1 MNQWQ
6 RELAASAI
14 FAITYVLIS
23 GRQLKVLPLNRPAAA
38 LLGAVL
44 MVATGV
50 MTPERAYRAI
60 NYDTLVLLLGMMLI
74 SAYLY
79 LAHFFEWAAE
89 LLLNFSRTPAR
100 LLLYVTLTS
109 GILSALLVN
118 DTICLML
125 TPLVVAVIRR
135 GKLPLLP
142 FLIALATSAN
152 IGSAATLVGN
162 PQNMIIGHF
171 SHISFPEFSRSLL
184 PAAVIGLAI
193 NFFILRF
200 GFRKVLRQTAID
212 RSAHVVPKLERGL
225 FALVC
230 IVLVSIFAGFLAGL
244 NLAWTAMAGAVLVM
258 VLARRDTHN
267 VLKLVDWH
275 LLLFFAA
282 LFIVV
287 DGLSDTGLPDE
298 IYSRLQPIFA
308 SSMPAQ
314 AWNLTWFSVVGSNI
328 FSNVPFVLVAGN
340 WIARFTDPA
349 LMWKVL
355 ALATTFAGNLTIIG
369 SVANMIVV
377 ESARDHVQIGFWDY
391 ARYGIPITILT
402 TASGVAYLFCAKKS
416 LRRASMRRW
425 HGNIVNRS
433 KPVLR
438 RRNFVWGCRTVH
450 NERYPMMGERKCRP
464 VEQLVRSSYFEPRQ
478 NPHATPA
485 YR

>member
-1 MNQWQ
+1 
-6 RELAASAI
+6 
-14 FAITYVLIS
+14 
-23 GRQLKVLPLNRPAAA
+23 
-38 LLGAVL
+38 
-44 MVATGV
+44 
-50 MTPERAYRAI
+50 
-60 NYDTLVLLLGMMLI
+60 
-74 SAYLY
+74 
-79 LAHFFEWAAE
+79 
-89 LLLNFSRTPAR
+89 
-100 LLLYVTLTS
+100 
-109 GILSALLVN
+109 
-118 DTICLML
+118 ML

-184 PAAVIGLAI
+184 PAAVVGLAI

-230 IVLVSIFAGFLAGL
+230 IVFMSIFAGFLAGL

-287 DGLSDTGLPDE
+287 DGLSDTGLPDA
-298 IYSRLQPIFA
+298 IYSRLRPIFG
-308 SSMPAQ
+308 SSTPTQ

-328 FSNVPFVLVAGN
+328 FSNVPFVLLAGN

-377 ESARDHVQIGFWDY
+377 ESARDHIQIGFWDY
-391 ARYGIPITILT
+391 ARFGIPITILT
-402 TASGVAYLFCAKKS
+402 TA
-416 LRRASMRRW
+416 AS
-425 HGNIVNRS
+425 VVVLL
-433 KPVLR
+433 VLR
-438 RRNFVWGCRTVH
+438 
-450 NERYPMMGERKCRP
+450 
-464 VEQLVRSSYFEPRQ
+464 
-478 NPHATPA
+478 
-485 YR
+485 